1 MIQSKEKTNQRLI
14 DMIRIK
20 YAHQEGIKIGFDRF
34 NLSEDI
40 KIEDIKD
47 ASVYTANDTR
57 KDR

>member
-20 YAHQEGIKIGFDRF
+20 YAHQEGIKIGFGRF

-40 KIEDIKD
+40 KIEDMKD